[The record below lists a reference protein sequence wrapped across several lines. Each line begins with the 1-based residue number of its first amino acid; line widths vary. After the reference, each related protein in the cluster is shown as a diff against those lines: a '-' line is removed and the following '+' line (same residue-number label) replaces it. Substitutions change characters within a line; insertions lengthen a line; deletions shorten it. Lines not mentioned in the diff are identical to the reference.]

1 MNMQIDQAR
10 LEKAVVQQVIDYFV
24 DEEKTFEKIRNDI
37 SARIDKLFADHATEM
52 VKKMAEDAVLNGF
65 EREYVK
71 IDQWGQKAGEP
82 TSIKKELERMVSAHW
97 SERVDLKGNS
107 TDSSYNSTSRAE
119 YLMNKICA
127 ADFSKTMQEH
137 ATNITGH
144 LKDGLRTQLAAHMD
158 IMLSDLFRVKSLQDQ
173 GKVEKPW

>member
-24 DEEKTFEKIRNDI
+24 DDEKTFEKIRNDI
-37 SARIDKLFADHATEM
+37 SARIDKLFADHATEL

-97 SERVDLKGNS
+97 SERVDLRLEVIGNHS
-107 TDSSYNSTSRAE
+107 TAP
-119 YLMNKICA
+119 LWI
-127 ADFSKTMQEH
+127 
-137 ATNITGH
+137 
-144 LKDGLRTQLAAHMD
+144 
-158 IMLSDLFRVKSLQDQ
+158 
-173 GKVEKPW
+173 